1 VREVGTITQEHPMK
15 WGSSRFLIVL
25 GICLFFLGLAVWIII
40 AVVRFFLGVNETM
53 DKLGP

>member
-1 VREVGTITQEHPMK
+1 MIK
-15 WGSSRFLIVL
+15 WGSSRFVIVL